1 MYHLDTINAKDEQI
15 NALITN
21 MFHATLE
28 ELQALSVNL
37 TEMQSTEIAAI
48 IHNADYSGYVK
59 PFTILSCLVLA
70 DQLRLQQVFDNIVSN
85 SYKYANTDISVEADF
100 DGQQL
105 VIAIQDFGSGVP
117 QEELALLCNKFYRGK
132 NAEKSS
138 GYGLGLF
145 ISKYFMEQD
154 FTQFGRQES
163 YELRIS

>member
-1 MYHLDTINAKDEQI
+1 MYHLDTINAKAEQI

-70 DQLRLQQVFDNIVSN
+70 DQLRYSRFL
-85 SYKYANTDISVEADF
+85 T
-100 DGQQL
+100 
-105 VIAIQDFGSGVP
+105 
-117 QEELALLCNKFYRGK
+117 
-132 NAEKSS
+132 
-138 GYGLGLF
+138 
-145 ISKYFMEQD
+145 
-154 FTQFGRQES
+154 T
-163 YELRIS
+163 